1 METVEEAT
9 ILASVPFCS
18 LTGVPGAIL
27 DLMLCTADQDAEES
41 QEPVVPPLYPTSSF
55 TRLITSSPQIIT
67 RKF

>member
-41 QEPVVPPLYPTSSF
+41 QEPVVPRSPSHSFLYKADLHIPH
-55 TRLITSSPQIIT
+55 ITDP
-67 RKF
+67 